1 MVTDASRAISFICSN
16 ISEYGGDPHR
26 IYLMGQSAGAHI
38 SSCSLLDQ
46 AFREAKGEEGLCW
59 SVSQIKAY
67 YGLSGPYNLL
77 NLVDH
82 FHNRGLYRSLFLS
95 IMDGEESLPKFS
107 PEARLKHPRAK
118 DAVSRL
124 PPIVLFHGTAD
135 KSIPSCA
142 SEAFVEALGSL
153 GADAELVLFE
163 GKTHTDLFLQD
174 PLRGGKDE
182 LFDRIVACIH
192 AGDAEALAED
202 AKAPGR
208 RRLVPELLLRLAGN
222 ISPF

>member
-1 MVTDASRAISFICSN
+1 MFSLGSGVQ
-16 ISEYGGDPHR
+16 GGEGRRGPMLER
-26 IYLMGQSAGAHI
+26 LTNK
-38 SSCSLLDQ
+38 SLLWFVWTVQ
-46 AFREAKGEEGLCW
+46 LTKFGRPFPQPG
-59 SVSQIKAY
+59 S
-67 YGLSGPYNLL
+67 LSLP
-77 NLVDH
+77 
-82 FHNRGLYRSLFLS
+82 FFES